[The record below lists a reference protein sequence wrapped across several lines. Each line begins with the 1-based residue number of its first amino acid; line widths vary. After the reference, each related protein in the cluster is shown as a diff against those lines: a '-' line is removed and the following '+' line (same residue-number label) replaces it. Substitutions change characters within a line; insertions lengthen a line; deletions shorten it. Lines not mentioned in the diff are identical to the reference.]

1 MPFFIALCEKPPH
14 PKWYCVIFQKCVKM
28 KESIKIFENAQF
40 GQIRTS
46 LTESGEPL
54 FCLVDVCKA
63 LGLTNPRQVK
73 TTLSARGVI
82 TNDTPTYNQHGAL
95 VMQQMNFITE
105 PNLYK
110 CIFQSRKKEAEQ
122 FQDWVCGEVLPSIR
136 KSGGYMVARQDETP
150 EQIMARALM
159 VAKDTIDRQQ
169 AALKQSENKNYLL
182 QCQNDA
188 LTSMNEGQQRH
199 IKALMPGATFAKAVE
214 TSEHSILVGELARII
229 KQNGVEIGQNRLF
242 QWMRDKGYLCKKGEM
257 YNQPTQKALQ
267 MGLFEL
273 KKTVITKPNGDSLVT
288 TTTKVTGKGQ
298 IYFVNKFL
306 FDAINQA
313 ELAKQA
319 AQAKK
324 GGAQ

>member
-1 MPFFIALCEKPPH
+1 
-14 PKWYCVIFQKCVKM
+14 M

-46 LTESGEPL
+46 ISASGEPL
-54 FCLVDVCKA
+54 FCLADVCKI
-63 LGLTNPRQVK
+63 LGLGNPSQVK
-73 TTLSARGVI
+73 QRLQGRGVI
-82 TNDTPTYNQHGAL
+82 SNEVGVKTGTKSDGSDA
-95 VMQQMNFITE
+95 MQIVSMVFITE

-110 CIFQSRKKEAEQ
+110 CIFQSRKKEAER

-136 KSGGYMVARQDETP
+136 KSGGYMTAKPDETP

-169 AALKQSENKNYLL
+169 ATLAKAESKNLL
-182 QCQNDA
+182 LESQNETLA
-188 LTSMNEGQQRH
+188 RMNDGQQRH

-242 QWMRDKGYLCKKGEM
+242 AWLRDKGYLCKKGEL
-257 YNQPTQKALQ
+257 YNQPVQKALD
-267 MGLFEL
+267 MGLFEI

-306 FDAINQA
+306 YDAINNA
-313 ELAKQA
+313 ELERQKKADE
-319 AQAKK
+319 AKK

>member
-1 MPFFIALCEKPPH
+1 
-14 PKWYCVIFQKCVKM
+14 M

-46 LTESGEPL
+46 ISASGEPL
-54 FCLVDVCKA
+54 FCLADLCKA
-63 LGLTNPRQVK
+63 INIANHRNVAKRIDQEGVRRMDILTQGGNQQV
-73 TTLSARGVI
+73 LFV
-82 TNDTPTYNQHGAL
+82 
-95 VMQQMNFITE
+95 TE
-105 PNLYK
+105 PGMYEVLLRSDSDK
-110 CIFQSRKKEAEQ
+110 AKPFRK
-122 FQDWVCGEVLPSIR
+122 WVCGEVLPSIR
-136 KSGGYMVARQDETP
+136 KNGGYMVAKADETP
-150 EQIMARALM
+150 EEIMARAL
-159 VAKDTIDRQQ
+159 VLAKNTIDRQQ

-242 QWMRDKGYLCKKGEM
+242 AWLRDKGYLCKKGEM
-257 YNQPTQKALQ
+257 YNQPTQKALG
-267 MGLFEL
+267 MGLFEI
-273 KKTVITKPNGDSLVT
+273 KKTVITKPSGDSLVT

-306 FDAINQA
+306 FEAINQA

-319 AQAKK
+319 TQAKK